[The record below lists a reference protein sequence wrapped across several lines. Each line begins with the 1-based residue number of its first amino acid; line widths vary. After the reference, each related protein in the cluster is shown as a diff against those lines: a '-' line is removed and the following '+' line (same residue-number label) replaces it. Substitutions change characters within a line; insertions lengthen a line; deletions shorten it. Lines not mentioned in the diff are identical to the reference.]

1 MIIESLCGFLLSC
14 NVASAH
20 ESATDAALEKQV
32 GVLVKQLGDSSHR
45 RREAA
50 QKALIDAGEKILP
63 ILDAVSPAQELE
75 VRVRLA
81 KIRER
86 LEPRDRLVLAW
97 EPAVQLVEDTVSKQ
111 RMPILRGRVQLI
123 AKKRQPEPRDK
134 DPLVVE
140 LFTKTADGGL
150 VKRETW
156 QFDPAILKK
165 LGKSDAT
172 GTCFSLV
179 LPWLSYQPD
188 DSVVVHIRLGS
199 VECRQTV
206 SLVHSEEVRGWHMFK
221 HLENLGA
228 IPY

>member
-123 AKKRQPEPRDK
+123 AKQRQPEPREK
-134 DPLVVE
+134 EPLVVE
-140 LFTKTADGGL
+140 LFTKAADGGL
-150 VKRETW
+150 VQRETW

-165 LGKSDAT
+165 LGKCDAT
-172 GTCFSLV
+172 GRCFTLV
-179 LPWLSYQPD
+179 LPWSSYQPD
-188 DSVVVHIRLGS
+188 DTVVLKIRLGS
-199 VECRQTV
+199 LECKQEV
-206 SLVHSEEVRGWHMFK
+206 SLMHSDELRSWHMMRQ
-221 HLENLGA
+221 LRNLGA
-228 IPY
+228 IPF